1 MGTCLR
7 NKLTAFCPDWKS
19 LDFYIVLLG
28 LAFCRAWI
36 VLCLSAAAVTTL
48 VTNSNWAFLLAGSTA
63 AAGVAV
69 AARRAATQDRFEARM
84 RGLTGALTV
93 SCAVAT
99 PIALACGQPIA
110 LAALVVVGGAA
121 SSFLQVLWGNEY
133 ARRPVPFALA
143 CYPATAVVIALL
155 IALVI
160 GERGFLAF
168 FVFPIMS
175 FVLLLVETS
184 RIDKEQSL
192 DGVSVE
198 PARQVCNVKKLTGK

>member
-48 VTNSNWAFLLAGSTA
+48 VNELELGVPACRLHRCRWRCRCSATRCNAGSIRGA
-63 AAGVAV
+63 N
-69 AARRAATQDRFEARM
+69 ARSD
-84 RGLTGALTV
+84 GALTV

-143 CYPATAVVIALL
+143 CYPATAV
-155 IALVI
+155 
-160 GERGFLAF
+160 
-168 FVFPIMS
+168 S
-175 FVLLLVETS
+175 S
-184 RIDKEQSL
+184 RCSL
-192 DGVSVE
+192 PSS
-198 PARQVCNVKKLTGK
+198 